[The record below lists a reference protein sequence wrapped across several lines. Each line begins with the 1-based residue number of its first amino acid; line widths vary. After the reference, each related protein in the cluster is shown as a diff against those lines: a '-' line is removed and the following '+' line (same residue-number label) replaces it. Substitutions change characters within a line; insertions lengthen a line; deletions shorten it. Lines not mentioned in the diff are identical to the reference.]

1 MCVYDGVSNTLYVI
15 YTEIWNMILHIFNR
29 DQWKGYVAPY
39 HPVFLDGWSPE
50 YPVADEREHM
60 PSTVGSG
67 GNTTTAAVTAEGS
80 RTRAED
86 VSMRFYI

>member
-1 MCVYDGVSNTLYVI
+1 
-15 YTEIWNMILHIFNR
+15 MILHVFNR

-60 PSTVGSG
+60 TSAIGSG
-67 GNTTTAAVTAEGS
+67 GTTATAVATEGG
-80 RTRAED
+80 RTRTED
-86 VSMRFYI
+86 VCRTFYVQDLNKNMHKPTQQFQD

>member
-1 MCVYDGVSNTLYVI
+1 
-15 YTEIWNMILHIFNR
+15 MILHIFNR

-50 YPVADEREHM
+50 YPVADERERM
-60 PSTVGSG
+60 SSPVGAG
-67 GNTTTAAVTAEGS
+67 GTTTAVAAEGS

-86 VSMRFYI
+86 VSMKFYVKD